1 MTDSFYL
8 GAYWKSRPCTLREYI
23 ADSKR
28 FLARLGALHPI
39 FQELVIT
46 GKAPASGV
54 KLPPDLNNLD
64 ELLFRLAPCE
74 DALFTHARPDGSP
87 TLDSTSPM
95 GFLTSYTNAQPPAQK
110 VGVRITA
117 GMDSPRLTNAV
128 VIDLPMGVS
137 EFRDYAFVRRLLETT
152 VDCWAPSR
160 AVVTSSAFRKKLGE
174 PGGSQTIGW
183 MTWFDDPAVCK
194 VLPETIQSEPIAGGL
209 LVTTTQEVISPDR
222 TSHVAVANQI
232 RNSLLKHGILQI

>member
-23 ADSKR
+23 VDTKR

-39 FQELVIT
+39 FQGLVIT
-46 GKAPASGV
+46 GKTAASGV

-64 ELLFRLAPCE
+64 ELLFRLAPRD
-74 DALFTHARPDGSP
+74 DALFTHAHPDGSP
-87 TLDSTSPM
+87 TLDSTSPI
-95 GFLTSYTNAQPPAQK
+95 GFLTSYANTQPPAQE
-110 VGVRITA
+110 VSVRITA

-128 VIDLPMGVS
+128 VLTLPMGMS
-137 EFRDYAFVRRLLETT
+137 EFQDYAFVRRLLEAT

-160 AVVTSSAFRKKLGE
+160 AVVTSSAFRQKLGE

-194 VLPETIQSEPIAGGL
+194 VLPETIQCEPIAGGM

-222 TSHVAVANQI
+222 PGHVAVANQI
-232 RNSLLKHGILQI
+232 RSSLFKHGILQR